1 MLGILQTRR
10 SSRNRRGKSSALYLF
25 TFTQRWLGTLWE
37 APEWSKYFLDSHEH
51 QLLFL
56 SIFFSP
62 RLLSHHLGMARN
74 GSSQVAAW
82 STWRVLGILH
92 CWYWSPRH
100 RLGFFRLFESW
111 AET

>member
-1 MLGILQTRR
+1 MLGILQKRR
-10 SSRNRRGKSSALYLF
+10 SPRNRRGKSSAFCLF
-25 TFTQRWLGTLWE
+25 TFAQRLLGTPWE
-37 APEWSKYFLDSHEH
+37 VPERSKYFLDSRER

-56 SIFFSP
+56 GIFFSP

-100 RLGFFRLFESW
+100 RLGLFRLFKSW